1 MLRRAAALAVV
12 VLVLAPGAA
21 AAAVSAAQATAV
33 AARQPLVRRLERTH
47 PGAFSQVSSPAFGE
61 WQVAFYSHDREF
73 VQVIVSKH
81 DARVLRV
88 FTGIQIAWV
97 MARGV
102 SGAFG
107 GHVTALYVWIPLTL
121 LFLAP
126 FADWRR
132 PASMRN
138 LDLAA
143 LSFFSLSLAFFD
155 HGEIS
160 ASVPLTYPPL
170 VYLLARMLW
179 LVRHPPQGGTIN
191 FPTRW
196 LALVAVALIA
206 FRVALNVV
214 DSNVID
220 VGFANVVGA
229 QKVIDGDTLY
239 GQFPA
244 PIARGDTYGPVSYEA
259 YVPFVAF
266 LGFSGVWDNLPAAH
280 AAAIFFD
287 LLAIVL
293 LFALGCRIRDPPTG
307 VVLVYAWVSF
317 PFTAF
322 ALECNTND
330 ALVAALVL
338 GALLAAGSPPGRGAL
353 AALASLAKFAPLA
366 IVPLL
371 ATHRL
376 RERGL
381 PGIVAFSLAF
391 AVVAVAVSVPALLHD
406 SLTTVY
412 DRTVSYQA
420 GRSAPFSLWGLYG
433 GLGAAQTAVRIF
445 AIALA
450 GALAIIPR
458 RDELTALAAAAA
470 AALIAVELG
479 ATYWFYLYIPW
490 FVGLVFVAL
499 FATPPARRA
508 HGELGR
514 RLALAR
520 ITASAR

>member
-1 MLRRAAALAVV
+1 
-12 VLVLAPGAA
+12 
-21 AAAVSAAQATAV
+21 
-33 AARQPLVRRLERTH
+33 
-47 PGAFSQVSSPAFGE
+47 
-61 WQVAFYSHDREF
+61 
-73 VQVIVSKH
+73 
-81 DARVLRV
+81 
-88 FTGIQIAWV
+88 
-97 MARGV
+97 
-102 SGAFG
+102 
-107 GHVTALYVWIPLTL
+107 
-121 LFLAP
+121 
-126 FADWRR
+126 
-132 PASMRN
+132 MRN

-143 LSFFSLSLAFFD
+143 LSFFSLSLAFFN

-160 ASVPLTYPPL
+160 TSVPLTYPPL

-179 LVRHPPQGGTIN
+179 LVRHPPRGGAPN

-196 LALVAVALIA
+196 LALGAVALIG
-206 FRVALNVV
+206 FRVALNVA

-229 QKVIDGDTLY
+229 QKIIDGDPLY
-239 GQFPA
+239 GHFPA
-244 PIARGDTYGPVSYEA
+244 VVARGDTYGPVSYEA

-266 LGFSGVWDNLPAAH
+266 LGFSGVWDTLPAAH

-338 GALLAAGSPPGRGAL
+338 AALLAAGSPPGRGVL
-353 AALASLAKFAPLA
+353 AALAEPREVRAARARAAARDAPPARARAGRDHGVLA
-366 IVPLL
+366 
-371 ATHRL
+371 RL
-376 RERGL
+376 RRGGRAGQC
-381 PGIVAFSLAF
+381 PGA
-391 AVVAVAVSVPALLHD
+391 PARHARD
-406 SLTTVY
+406 RCTTARSPTRPV
-412 DRTVSYQA
+412 
-420 GRSAPFSLWGLYG
+420 RSAPFSLWGLYG
-433 GLGAAQTAVRIF
+433 GLGAVQTAVRLF

-499 FATPPARRA
+499 FATPPGRRA

-520 ITASAR
+520 ITAPAR